1 MDPVSPYGCAKVYSY
16 NICKN
21 YRNSYGLFLS
31 NGILFNHE
39 SPRRGTNFVTNK
51 VVKEA
56 VKIHLGLSAIVDSA
70 GYQSLGVP
78 MKRLIIK
85 QFISGAKKETMEELQ
100 SDASLVP
107 YLVEYN
113 FSNIP
118 KDQLRIIY
126 DAIGKD
132 YLNTMLKEFQ
142 K

>member
-1 MDPVSPYGCAKVYSY
+1 
-16 NICKN
+16 
-21 YRNSYGLFLS
+21 
-31 NGILFNHE
+31 
-39 SPRRGTNFVTNK
+39 
-51 VVKEA
+51 
-56 VKIHLGLSAIVDSA
+56 
-70 GYQSLGVP
+70 